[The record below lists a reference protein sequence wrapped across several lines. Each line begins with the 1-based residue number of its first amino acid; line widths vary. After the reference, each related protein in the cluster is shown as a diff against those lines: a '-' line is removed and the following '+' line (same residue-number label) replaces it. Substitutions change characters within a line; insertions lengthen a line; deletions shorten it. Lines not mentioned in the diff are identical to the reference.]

1 MTKATGLPWPEGRI
15 PLILAPMQGL
25 TNRELRTVLLQ
36 LSHPDV
42 VFTEF
47 LRVSPVSRK
56 RFSRRDLDELGRE
69 QNGVPLVVQLIGG
82 AIEPLLEAADI
93 AVDRGARHINLNL
106 GCPYGRTTSAATGG
120 KLLRHP
126 DILAEL
132 LPALRRRVPGDVSV
146 KMRAGYDDPHQV
158 FSLLPLLED
167 SGIDWLILHP
177 RTVVQKYDG
186 RADHDLTA
194 AVVART
200 NIPVIA
206 NGDIRSGAEGRK
218 ILDKTGAAGLMIGR
232 AALSDPL
239 IFERIRGRLPDQEP
253 LKKRFAHLREFME
266 RLVPRYQQRFCGE
279 KQVLDKIKNVL
290 IFIEDEDLAPLVR
303 RLKKSRQL
311 PAFWREFDRFA
322 SALDGR
328 EAG

>member
-1 MTKATGLPWPEGRI
+1 M
-15 PLILAPMQGL
+15 LAPMQGV
-25 TNRELRTVLLQ
+25 TNRELRAVILQ
-36 LSHPDV
+36 LSPPDV

-56 RFSRRDLDELGRE
+56 RFSRRDLEELDSE
-69 QNGVPLVVQLIGG
+69 QMGTPLVVQLIGG
-82 AIEPLLEAADI
+82 AIDPLLEAADI

-106 GCPYGRTTSAATGG
+106 GCPYGRATSAATGG

-132 LPALRRRVPGDVSV
+132 LPALRRRIPGDFSV
-146 KMRAGYDDPHQV
+146 KMRAGYDDPRQV

-167 SGIDWLILHP
+167 AGIDWLILHP
-177 RTVVQKYDG
+177 RTVVQKYAG

-194 AVVART
+194 EVIVNTR
-200 NIPVIA
+200 IPVIA
-206 NGDIRSGAEGRK
+206 NGDIRSGAEGRQ

-232 AALSDPL
+232 SALCDPW
-239 IFERIRGRLPDQEP
+239 IFDRIRGRLPDREEP
-253 LKKRFAHLREFME
+253 EIRLERLRQFME
-266 RLVPRYQQRFCGE
+266 RLVPRYQERFCGE

-311 PAFWREFDRFA
+311 PAFWR
-322 SALDGR
+322 
-328 EAG
+328 

>member
-1 MTKATGLPWPEGRI
+1 M
-15 PLILAPMQGL
+15 LAPMQGV
-25 TNRELRTVLLQ
+25 TNRELRAVILQ
-36 LSHPDV
+36 LSRPDL

-56 RFSRRDLDELGRE
+56 RFSRRDMEDLDWE
-69 QNGVPLVVQLIGG
+69 QNGAPLVVQLIGG

-93 AVDRGARHINLNL
+93 AVGRGARHINLNL

-120 KLLRHP
+120 RLLRHP

-132 LPALRRRVPGDVSV
+132 LPALRRRVPGDFSV
-146 KMRAGYDDPHQV
+146 KMRAGYDDPRQV

-167 SGIDWLILHP
+167 AGIDWLILHP

-186 RADHDLTA
+186 SADHDLTA
-194 AVVART
+194 AVVAQT

-206 NGDIRSGAEGRK
+206 NGDIRSGAEGRQ
-218 ILDKTGAAGLMIGR
+218 ILKKTGAAGLMIGR
-232 AALSDPL
+232 AALADPL
-239 IFERIRGRLPDQEP
+239 IFERIRGHLPDREP
-253 LKKRFAHLREFME
+253 PEKRLENLREFME
-266 RLVPRYQQRFCGE
+266 RLVPRYQERFCGE

-290 IFIEDEDLAPLVR
+290 IFIEDEGLEPLVR

-311 PAFWREFDRFA
+311 PAFWREFARFA